1 MNAEEKLH
9 QLGINLPAPP
19 PPAGAYVPVMTEE
32 KLLFVSGQL
41 PISEGK
47 VIYTGKVGADLD
59 LTQAQQ
65 AARLCLI
72 NALAAIKGHIGSLDQ
87 IRQMVRM
94 EVFVN
99 SASGFIEQPQ
109 VANAASQLLEALFG
123 ARGRHARLAVG
134 VAQLPLDAAVELA
147 LIAAIG

>member
-87 IRQMVRM
+87 VRQMVRM